1 MSTVKASQSVDAS
14 RGEPLLVEPEVESK
28 PSGWANSGPLC
39 LIAFAAVT
47 FMISLVNAKGVS
59 NAVVPMVISTGLIF
73 GGATQ
78 LVGGLIQIRTG
89 NTLNGA
95 LFSTFGGFWVVLA
108 AYLEWFS
115 KAVPAA
121 QAGHATGLL
130 LYTFAI
136 IAAMFLLVSFR
147 TTIASMLALT
157 NLVATLLLLAAGNY
171 GGHATLLHIGGVTGM
186 ILAGQALYMA
196 AAEIS
201 EYAYGESVLPLG
213 KLGK

>member
-1 MSTVKASQSVDAS
+1 MSTVHASQSVDAG

-95 LFSTFGGFWVVLA
+95 LFSTFGGFWIVLA

-115 KAVPAA
+115 KAVPAC
-121 QAGHATGLL
+121 AGWACHRPLAVHVRDHRRDVPAGLVPHHDRQHAG
-130 LYTFAI
+130 ADQPGHH
-136 IAAMFLLVSFR
+136 AA
-147 TTIASMLALT
+147 
-157 NLVATLLLLAAGNY
+157 AAGR
-171 GGHATLLHIGGVTGM
+171 
-186 ILAGQALYMA
+186 GQLRRPRRRCCRSA
-196 AAEIS
+196 A
-201 EYAYGESVLPLG
+201 
-213 KLGK
+213 

>member
-1 MSTVKASQSVDAS
+1 MSSVHASQSTDVLRAES
-14 RGEPLLVEPEVESK
+14 LLVEPEVEPK

-59 NAVVPMVISTGLIF
+59 GAVVPMVISTGLIF

-196 AAEIS
+196 GAEIS